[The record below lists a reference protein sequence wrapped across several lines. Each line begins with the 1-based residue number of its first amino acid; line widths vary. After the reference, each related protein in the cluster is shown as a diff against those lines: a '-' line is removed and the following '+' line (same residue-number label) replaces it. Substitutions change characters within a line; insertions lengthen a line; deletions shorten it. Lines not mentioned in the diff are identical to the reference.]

1 MGSMETS
8 RRNLLKAGT
17 AAAAAVA
24 AAPLTAQAAVS
35 AENTKFDATYD
46 VVVVGSGFAGMACA
60 YKAAKAGLSVL
71 MIEKM
76 VPTRNLM
83 TSYMSSAATPRSA
96 AATWPAR

>member
-46 VVVVGSGFAGMACA
+46 VVVVGSGFARR
-60 YKAAKAGLSVL
+60 SRVRH
-71 MIEKM
+71 
-76 VPTRNLM
+76 VRRF
-83 TSYMSSAATPRSA
+83 TPRCIRRTQSIFTLSRPVPAAPSFRKRSA
-96 AATWPAR
+96 NIMPP

>member
-8 RRNLLKAGT
+8 RRNLLNAGT

-76 VPTRNLM
+76 GVFGGN
-83 TSYMSSAATPRSA
+83 SAICGGNMACPVNPVQKA
-96 AATWPAR
+96 